1 MMMQLAEGRRALP
14 QLLTKVKSGVVWR
27 AVMWMVVVPV
37 LARVMVCELLAL
49 PTWVVGK
56 VSELCERA

>member
-56 VSELCERA
+56 VRELCERA